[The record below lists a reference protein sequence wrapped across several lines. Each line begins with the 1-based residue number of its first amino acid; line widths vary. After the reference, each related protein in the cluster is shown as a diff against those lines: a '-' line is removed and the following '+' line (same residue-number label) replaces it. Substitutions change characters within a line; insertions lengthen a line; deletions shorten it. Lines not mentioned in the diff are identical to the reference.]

1 MNNLSEKPWRQAGD
15 TCLLLFTSRNI
26 DQLLRD
32 GGSQAWV
39 LNLQRARECRYVVC
53 AWNPRGEYA
62 QPNVN
67 LRHGEAFLVAP
78 ISSIEPAA
86 PPEPEGR
93 YIVRFTEYAVPNESK
108 LVWNGQRNPVAYS
121 TLTQL
126 GFDSKALAFARAA
139 SHHESAAKTSRP
151 SLRGGEGD
159 VVPLTI
165 PLAKRGLALYYGV
178 KPDAIEIIIR
188 G

>member
-1 MNNLSEKPWRQAGD
+1 MYNASETRPRRAED
-15 TCLLLFTSRNI
+15 TCLLLFTSRNV

-39 LNLQRARECRYVVC
+39 LNLQRARECRYIVC

-67 LRHGEAFLVAP
+67 LRHGEAFLIAP

-86 PPEPEGR
+86 TPEPEGR
-93 YIVRFTEYAVPNESK
+93 YIVRFTEYATPQEAK

-126 GFDSKALAFARAA
+126 GFDSKALSFAPITMR
-139 SHHESAAKTSRP
+139 HENTATTSGA
-151 SLRGGEGD
+151 SLRGSRAD

-178 KPDAIEIIIR
+178 KPEAVEIIIR